1 MVRRDRYNFSKSV
14 HNLNGGKQKQ
24 KQKKG
29 RLLKTDS
36 VIIVFFLG
44 RGGENFYFITRFKIM
59 II

>member
-1 MVRRDRYNFSKSV
+1 MVRRGRYNFSKSV

-36 VIIVFFLG
+36 VIIVFFWGEG
-44 RGGENFYFITRFKIM
+44 RIFISLHGLKL
-59 II
+59 

>member
-44 RGGENFYFITRFKIM
+44 RGGGEFLFHYTV
-59 II
+59 

>member
-1 MVRRDRYNFSKSV
+1 MVRRGRYNFSKSV

-44 RGGENFYFITRFKIM
+44 RGGGEFLFHYTV
-59 II
+59 

>member
-1 MVRRDRYNFSKSV
+1 MVRRGRDNFSKSV
-14 HNLNGGKQKQ
+14 NNLNGGKQKQ

-36 VIIVFFLG
+36 GIFVFFWG
-44 RGGENFYFITRFKIM
+44 GGENFYFITRFKIM

>member
-1 MVRRDRYNFSKSV
+1 MVRRGRYNFSKSV

-44 RGGENFYFITRFKIM
+44 GEGRIFISLHGLKL
-59 II
+59 

>member
-1 MVRRDRYNFSKSV
+1 MVRRGRYNFSKSV

-36 VIIVFFLG
+36 VIIVFF
-44 RGGENFYFITRFKIM
+44 
-59 II
+59 